1 MWGVT
6 IRWFDVAVL
15 HLINLKEQDNA
26 LSLFPHCAGNVSKY
40 NIDFFTMMGLFFFC
54 FYQNGVRLK
63 KITNLGKSCQLGT
76 TSYAEVVP
84 IRHDFC
90 HVILK
95 SCQLGTTSAL
105 SYWSRAN
112 LAWLLPRHTEVVS
125 TWHDFCHVIIVR
137 TDKLNNKIQFKF
149 DY

>member
-1 MWGVT
+1 MFRNSFSRTG
-6 IRWFDVAVL
+6 FL
-15 HLINLKEQDNA
+15 
-26 LSLFPHCAGNVSKY
+26 
-40 NIDFFTMMGLFFFC
+40 TMMGLFFC

-63 KITNLGKSCQLGT
+63 KITNLGKSYQFGT

-105 SYWSRAN
+105 SYRSRAN
-112 LAWLLPRHTEVVS
+112 LARLLSHHTEVVS